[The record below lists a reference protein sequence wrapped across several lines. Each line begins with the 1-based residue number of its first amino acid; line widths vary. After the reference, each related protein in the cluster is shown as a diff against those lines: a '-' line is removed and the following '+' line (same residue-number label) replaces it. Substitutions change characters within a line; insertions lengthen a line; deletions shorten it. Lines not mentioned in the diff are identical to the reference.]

1 MRRIMSDYLH
11 YNVIYQI
18 NTTDIDDKIIL
29 RARQNVLLE
38 RLDKDS
44 SVDVERMTEL
54 AQEAFEEA
62 RAKITHKKASVEMS
76 LKNATDSRARKESDD
91 ILKQLELK
99 TSNLEKIASNI
110 KRAISSSRAEIL
122 ESAKS
127 VLAEYLDC
135 RHGATVTEREVFVK
149 HARHY
154 EREFLQDME
163 ALGIRPP
170 DVLTRVTEYI
180 DPIVAFIQKIIDRGL
195 AYASPTGS
203 VYLSLDKL
211 AQAGHYY
218 RKLSPAASATS
229 ADEMAEGEGA
239 LASSE
244 VAEKRNANDFALWK
258 ASKAG
263 EPAWDSPWGPGRPGW
278 HIEVCLLENAWRWG
292 LRCIIMYRRF

>member
-1 MRRIMSDYLH
+1 MRRIMSDYLR

-18 NTTDIDDKIIL
+18 NVTDVDDKIIL

-38 RLDKDS
+38 RLAEDS
-44 SVDVERMTEL
+44 SVDVKGMAEVAEKAL
-54 AQEAFEEA
+54 HEAQD
-62 RAKITHKKASVEMS
+62 KVSDKKASLELS
-76 LKNATDSRARKESDD
+76 LKNAMDSRTRKESEEL
-91 ILKQLELK
+91 LKQLKLK
-99 TSNLEKIASNI
+99 TENLQKVASSVEEAIKSNNRS
-110 KRAISSSRAEIL
+110 EIF

-127 VLAEYLDC
+127 VLGDWLDS
-135 RHGATVTEREVFVK
+135 RHGATVTERAVFVK

-154 EREFLQDME
+154 EREFMQDMD

-180 DPIVAFIQKIIDRGL
+180 DPIVAFIQKIVDRDL

-203 VYLSLDKL
+203 VYLSLDRL
-211 AQAGHYY
+211 AQAGHHY

-244 VAEKRNANDFALWK
+244 AAEKRNPNDFALWK

-278 HIEVCLLENAWRWG
+278 HIEVRLLDGA
-292 LRCIIMYRRF
+292 